1 MENIEKRVFNKE
13 RKSEFCVPSEELV
26 FEFARSSAP
35 GGQYVNKV
43 SSKVRVRWNFEN
55 SSILTPFQKQRI
67 KKLYSNRITEKG
79 ELIVESQELRSQ
91 ARNRARAIERLN
103 DLVFRA
109 LKRPRRRISTK
120 IPKRVKEK
128 RLQEKKRQS
137 EKKRLR
143 KPIRAFNNFN

>member
-1 MENIEKRVFNKE
+1 
-13 RKSEFCVPSEELV
+13 L
-26 FEFARSSAP
+26 
-35 GGQYVNKV
+35 G
-43 SSKVRVRWNFEN
+43 
-55 SSILTPFQKQRI
+55 KQRI